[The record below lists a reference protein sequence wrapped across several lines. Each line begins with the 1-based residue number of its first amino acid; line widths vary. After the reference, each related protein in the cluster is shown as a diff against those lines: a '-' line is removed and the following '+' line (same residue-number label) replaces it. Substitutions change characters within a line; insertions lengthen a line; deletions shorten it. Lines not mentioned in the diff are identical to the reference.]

1 MTHPVCEL
9 SVCQKVQLIK
19 FQISYF
25 SGKLIASSKKKDRN
39 ALDLGDLLGRSK
51 DGFQPLNTDDAEV
64 LSSDS
69 EDLDDFKVPAMQA

>member
-1 MTHPVCEL
+1 M
-9 SVCQKVQLIK
+9 
-19 FQISYF
+19 ISNILF

-39 ALDLGDLLGRSK
+39 PLDLGDLLGRSK

-69 EDLDDFKVPAMQA
+69 EDLDDFKVPTMQA

>member
-1 MTHPVCEL
+1 M
-9 SVCQKVQLIK
+9 IA
-19 FQISYF
+19 
-25 SGKLIASSKKKDRN
+25 GKTLAASKKKDRN

-69 EDLDDFKVPAMQA
+69 EDGLDDFNVPSLQA